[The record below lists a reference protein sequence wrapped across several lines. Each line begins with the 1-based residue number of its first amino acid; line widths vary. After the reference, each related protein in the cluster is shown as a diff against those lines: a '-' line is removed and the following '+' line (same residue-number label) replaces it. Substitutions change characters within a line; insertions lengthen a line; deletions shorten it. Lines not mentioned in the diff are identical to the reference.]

1 MKLDKITFA
10 KLITYVS
17 TRGASLSHSTVLDID
32 DMIDIEMPPAPI
44 DVTVLHQL
52 LEAIQAGRKIDAI
65 KVHRNL
71 TGYALK
77 ESKDVIEKYWVP
89 STDKKQQML
98 TKIEQQMCADFDS
111 RDSFTLYK
119 FDNSQLQTIKNFIE
133 SF

>member
-17 TRGASLSHSTVLDID
+17 TRGASLSHSNVLDID

-119 FDNSQLQTIKNFIE
+119 FDNSQLQTIKDFIE

>member
-10 KLITYVS
+10 KLIVYVS
-17 TRGASLSHSTVLDID
+17 TRVASLSLSNILDID
-32 DMIDIEMPPAPI
+32 DIIDIEMPPTSI

-52 LEAIQAGRKIDAI
+52 LEAIQAGRKIEAI

-119 FDNSQLQTIKNFIE
+119 FDNSQLQTIKDFIE